1 MNTENLKQLINEL
14 TDIIYV
20 ERKVIF
26 TFIGLTFLI
35 KLTFYVV
42 TQNQLKGSDDFKVIH
57 SSELSTMKS
66 FVSKEVAASRLFPF
80 DPHTIRREELLG
92 LGFSPRVA
100 DIMIN
105 YRTKGGKFRSKEDV
119 KKIYGVTPELY
130 NRIEAYILIKSD
142 IVNHESDL
150 SIEKSRPSYIDINSA
165 SKEDWKSLPGIGDY
179 FATKLTEKREK
190 LGAFVS
196 IEQIGEIYNLP
207 DSTFQKIKPY
217 LKLKEGNIQKININT
232 AKEEELRR
240 HPYILRW
247 QADEILR
254 NRPIYGLEDLYDL
267 KTYRDRTKNQFV
279 GSYFEF

>member
-20 ERKVIF
+20 ERRVIF

-35 KLTFYVV
+35 KLVFYVV
-42 TQNQLKGSDDFKVIH
+42 AQKQLNGRDDFKIVH
-57 SSELSTMKS
+57 SPKLSTMKS
-66 FVSKEVAASRLFPF
+66 FVSKEATATRLFPF

-100 DIMIN
+100 DILIN
-105 YRTKGGKFRSKEDV
+105 YRTKGGKFRTKEDV
-119 KKIYGVTPELY
+119 KKIYGVSPELY
-130 NRIEAYILIKSD
+130 RKIEPYIHIESD
-142 IVNHESDL
+142 IVSHVSDL
-150 SIEKSRPSYIDINSA
+150 SVEKSRPSYIDINTA

-190 LGAFVS
+190 LGTFVS
-196 IEQIGEIYNLP
+196 IEQVGEIYNLP
-207 DSTFQKIKPY
+207 DSTFQKIRPY
-217 LKLKEGNIQKININT
+217 LKLKEGNIRKININT

-254 NRPIYGLEDLYDL
+254 NRPIFGLEDLYDL